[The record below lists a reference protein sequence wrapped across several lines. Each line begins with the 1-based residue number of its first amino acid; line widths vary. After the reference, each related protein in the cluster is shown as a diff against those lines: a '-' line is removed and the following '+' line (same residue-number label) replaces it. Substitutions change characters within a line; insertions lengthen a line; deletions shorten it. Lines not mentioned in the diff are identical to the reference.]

1 MKSAW
6 NLDIENGIAMLVF
19 DYPGEKINKFT
30 PEVMDELEDIIG
42 KLKDVKALVIKSG
55 KPDMFIAGADLK
67 QFEDILKQPEKVQ
80 EVLEKG
86 HRVFRKL
93 EKLPFPTIAVIDGI
107 CLGGGTELTLACSHR
122 IVTDNSK
129 TSIGLPEVLLG
140 IIPGW
145 GGTQRL
151 PRLIGLQEGLKVILG
166 GKRLNGKR
174 AFKTGFADIILPHE
188 FLDDQLPAAIL
199 QCIRGKSKKKS
210 SSWMNWALENN
221 PLGRSAVF
229 SQARKNI
236 EKKTKGHYP
245 SPLVALKLI
254 QETYTMSLEKGLK
267 REIEVFLDNCLTS
280 FANARHIIRV
290 FFGKE
295 RLDKQETPQAKKINS
310 VGILGAGVMGSG
322 IAWLASYRGLD
333 VRVKDINWEAVSS
346 GLREIKGIYKQIKKI
361 KRLPSDAINLM
372 EHRISWD
379 IDYSGFNKQDLVIE
393 AATEDLNLKI
403 RLFHDL
409 EERLQPD
416 ALIASNTSSLTIE
429 EMSKEMK
436 YPERFVGMHFFNP
449 VNRMPLVEVV
459 SGPKTSKEALDTIV
473 KACLEW
479 KKTPIVIKDCHGFLV
494 NRIFAVQANEVMHM
508 LEEGSSMNLLGQ
520 AVENF
525 GWPMD
530 PFMLADTVGIDVSQK
545 VFKEFEEAYGKRM
558 EVPKILKLMAE
569 RGLKGKKS
577 GKGFYIH
584 GGDKTT
590 PNPEVKEILQ
600 SIGQKNAEDSEEG
613 IINRIIAAMLGEAGR
628 CLEEGI
634 VQKDSDLDMAL
645 VLGTGFPPFR
655 GGLLA
660 YVNDFGVSKII
671 DIMRRLED
679 KHGSRFTPCD
689 LLVSMARDN
698 KKFDV

>member
-1 MKSAW
+1 
-6 NLDIENGIAMLVF
+6 
-19 DYPGEKINKFT
+19 
-30 PEVMDELEDIIG
+30 
-42 KLKDVKALVIKSG
+42 
-55 KPDMFIAGADLK
+55 
-67 QFEDILKQPEKVQ
+67 
-80 EVLEKG
+80 
-86 HRVFRKL
+86 
-93 EKLPFPTIAVIDGI
+93 
-107 CLGGGTELTLACSHR
+107 
-122 IVTDNSK
+122 
-129 TSIGLPEVLLG
+129 
-140 IIPGW
+140 
-145 GGTQRL
+145 
-151 PRLIGLQEGLKVILG
+151 
-166 GKRLNGKR
+166 
-174 AFKTGFADIILPHE
+174 
-188 FLDDQLPAAIL
+188 
-199 QCIRGKSKKKS
+199 
-210 SSWMNWALENN
+210 MNWALENN

-245 SPLVALKLI
+245 SPIVALDLI
-254 QETYTMSLEKGLK
+254 KETYTMSLEKGLK
-267 REIEVFLDNCLTS
+267 REREVFVDNCPTN
-280 FANARHIIRV
+280 FANARHIIRI

-295 RLDKQETPQAKKINS
+295 HLDKQKTPQAKKIKS
-310 VGILGAGVMGSG
+310 VGVIGAGVMGGG

-393 AATEDLNLKI
+393 AATEDLGLKI

-436 YPERFVGMHFFNP
+436 HPERFVGMHFFNP

-473 KACLEW
+473 KVCLDW
-479 KKTPIVIKDCHGFLV
+479 KKTPIVIKDCPGFLV

-508 LEEGSSMNLLGQ
+508 LEEGSSMSRLAQ
-520 AVENF
+520 AAENF

-545 VFKEFEEAYGKRM
+545 VFKEFEEAYGERM
-558 EVPKILKLMAE
+558 KVPKILKLMAE

-584 GGDKTT
+584 DGDKTT
-590 PNPEVKEILQ
+590 PNPEVKEILE
-600 SIGQKNAEDSEEG
+600 SIGQKNA
-613 IINRIIAAMLGEAGR
+613 
-628 CLEEGI
+628 
-634 VQKDSDLDMAL
+634 
-645 VLGTGFPPFR
+645 
-655 GGLLA
+655 
-660 YVNDFGVSKII
+660 
-671 DIMRRLED
+671 
-679 KHGSRFTPCD
+679 
-689 LLVSMARDN
+689 
-698 KKFDV
+698 